1 MGAVAGRIGL
11 NSLHPV
17 IAHGE
22 LPSRAVV
29 GEPVGIEATV
39 FREGHDAVAASVVWR
54 SPSGTAAGFNRM
66 RPLGGG
72 TDRWRTEVV
81 ADSTGVWTY
90 VVEAWGDPLAT
101 WYHNV
106 EVKVDAGQSAEE
118 LANDL
123 EVGARLFDRIAD
135 ALSAQDPGAA
145 DSVSA
150 ASVSAGTV
158 LAGTVSVGS
167 SSAGSTSLG
176 SSSAGSAS
184 ASSVSAGSSSAG
196 SRAATKAE
204 VAARSD
210 AATRPEAVPD
220 SAGKPST
227 PVGKG
232 LSSAKAATADI
243 ITAGAGPEAAELAR
257 AVAADLRRT
266 EADVPL
272 RITRAMSAE
281 ARALAQDHPVR
292 ELITRSPRYSVWVD
306 RQRALYGAWY
316 EFFPRSIGAELANDP
331 DDPARPLRH
340 GTFADATKH
349 LDYVADLLF
358 DVVYLPPIH
367 PIGRV
372 NRKGPNNTLN
382 AKPTDTGSPWAIG
395 SAEGGH
401 DAIHPELGTEA
412 DFAAFVAR
420 ARELELEVAL
430 DLALQCAPDHP
441 WVSEHPEWF
450 TTLPDGTI
458 AYAENPPKKYQDI
471 YPLNFDNDPA
481 GLYAEVLRIV
491 LLWISRG
498 VKIFRVDNP
507 HTKPLNFWQWLIGTV
522 KSQHPDVIFLAEA
535 FTRPAMMHEL
545 ARIGFTQSYTY
556 FTWRNTAWELGQ
568 YGEELVAAADY
579 MRPNFFP
586 NTPDILNEFLVHGG
600 PSAFAIRAVLATM
613 MSPTY
618 GIYSGYELYENTPV
632 RPGSEEYLNSE
643 KYQLRPRDL
652 QGAMDRGEGLAPF
665 LKRLNEIRRAHP
677 ALHQLRNLRLHSSE
691 NDGILVFS
699 KRDAATGDT
708 ILVTCSMDPHNV
720 REGWVHLRM
729 PELGLGWDDG
739 FVVTDLLSGA
749 NFQWGEHNFVRLTPY
764 APSHIFHVIRR

>member
-1 MGAVAGRIGL
+1 
-11 NSLHPV
+11 
-17 IAHGE
+17 
-22 LPSRAVV
+22 
-29 GEPVGIEATV
+29 
-39 FREGHDAVAASVVWR
+39 
-54 SPSGTAAGFNRM
+54 M

-72 TDRWRTEVV
+72 TDRWRTEV
-81 ADSTGVWTY
+81 APDSTGTWSY

-101 WYHNV
+101 WYHAV
-106 EVKVDAGQSAEE
+106 EVKVDAGQTPEE

-123 EVGARLFDRIAD
+123 EIGARLFERLAD
-135 ALSAQDPGAA
+135 AISGATSEA
-145 DSVSA
+145 SA
-150 ASVSAGTV
+150 APQVA
-158 LAGTVSVGS
+158 
-167 SSAGSTSLG
+167 
-176 SSSAGSAS
+176 AS
-184 ASSVSAGSSSAG
+184 QGGESQGAESQGATQ
-196 SRAATKAE
+196 AATKAE
-204 VAARSD
+204 VAAGSD
-210 AATRPEAVPD
+210 AGTRPEAVKGPAG
-220 SAGKPST
+220 SADA

-232 LSSAKAATADI
+232 LSSAKAVTADI
-243 ITAGAGPEAAELAR
+243 VCAGADSTDAELAR
-257 AVAADLRRT
+257 AVARDLRRS
-266 EADVPL
+266 EVDLPL
-272 RITRAMSAE
+272 RITRAMSSE
-281 ARALAQDHPVR
+281 ARALAYNHPVR

-306 RQRALYGAWY
+306 RERALYGAWY
-316 EFFPRSIGAELANDP
+316 EFFPRSIGAEIANDP
-331 DDPARPLRH
+331 DDPARPVRH
-340 GTFADATKH
+340 GTLADATRH
-349 LDYVADLLF
+349 LDYVADLHF

-382 AKPTDTGSPWAIG
+382 PKPTDTGSPWAIG

-401 DAIHPELGTEA
+401 DAIHPELGNEA
-412 DFAAFVAR
+412 DFAAFMAR
-420 ARELELEVAL
+420 ARELGMEVAL

-481 GLYAEVLRIV
+481 GLYAEVLRIT

-522 KSQHPDVIFLAEA
+522 KSQHPDVLFLAEA

-586 NTPDILNEFLVHGG
+586 NTPDILNEFLVYGG
-600 PSAFAIRAVLATM
+600 RAAFTIRAVLATM

-618 GIYSGYELYENTPV
+618 GIYSGYELFENVPV

-643 KYQLRPRDL
+643 KYQLRPRDYH
-652 QGAMDRGEGLAPF
+652 GAIERGDSLAPF
-665 LKRLNEIRRAHP
+665 IKRLNEIRRAHP
-677 ALHQLRNLRLHSSE
+677 ALHQLRNLRFHSSE
-691 NDGILVFS
+691 NDAILVFS

-708 ILVTCSMDPHNV
+708 ILVVCSMDPHQV
-720 REGWVHLRM
+720 REGWVHLRL
-729 PELGLGWDDG
+729 PELGLNWNEG
-739 FVVTDLLSGA
+739 FLAADLVSGA
-749 NFQWGEHNFVRLTPY
+749 NYEWSEHNFVRLTPY
-764 APSHIFHVIRR
+764 QPSHIVHVRRHS

>member
-1 MGAVAGRIGL
+1 MVGRIGL

-39 FREGHDAVAASVVWR
+39 FREGHDAVAASVLWR
-54 SPSGTAAGFNRM
+54 SPAGVDAGLSAGFHRM

-72 TDRWRTEVV
+72 SDRWRAEV
-81 ADSTGVWTY
+81 APDSTGTWQY

-101 WYHNV
+101 WYHAV
-106 EVKVDAGQSAEE
+106 EVKVDAGQSADE

-123 EVGARLFDRIAD
+123 ETGARLFERLAD
-135 ALSAQDPGAA
+135 ALSAASSPASPPPAA
-145 DSVSA
+145 TSP
-150 ASVSAGTV
+150 T
-158 LAGTVSVGS
+158 
-167 SSAGSTSLG
+167 STSPA
-176 SSSAGSAS
+176 AGD
-184 ASSVSAGSSSAG
+184 
-196 SRAATKAE
+196 K
-204 VAARSD
+204 
-210 AATRPEAVPD
+210 PETA
-220 SAGKPST
+220 
-227 PVGKG
+227 VGKG
-232 LSSAKAATADI
+232 APASKAGTADI
-243 ITAGAGPEAAELAR
+243 ITAGADPAAAELAR
-257 AVAADLRRT
+257 AVAADLRRGDV
-266 EADVPL
+266 DVPL

-281 ARALAQDHPVR
+281 ARALAHDHPVR

-340 GTFADATKH
+340 GTFADATRH

-382 AKPTDTGSPWAIG
+382 PKPTDTGSPWAIG

-412 DFAAFVAR
+412 DFAAFMAR
-420 ARELELEVAL
+420 ARELNLEVAL

-481 GLYAEVLRIV
+481 GLAAEVLRIT
-491 LLWISRG
+491 LLWVSRG

-556 FTWRNTAWELGQ
+556 FTWRNTAWDLGQ
-568 YGEELVAAADY
+568 YGEELVASADY

-600 PSAFAIRAVLATM
+600 RSAFAIRAVLAAM
-613 MSPTY
+613 MAPTY

-652 QGAMDRGEGLAPF
+652 QGAIERGESLAPF

-677 ALHQLRNLRLHSSE
+677 ALHQLRNLRMHSSE
-691 NDGILVFS
+691 NDAILVFS

-708 ILVTCSMDPHNV
+708 ILVTCSTDPHQV
-720 REGWVHLRM
+720 REGWVHLRLA
-729 PELGLGWDDG
+729 ELGVGDEG
-739 FVVTDLLSGA
+739 FLAADLLSGA
-749 NFQWGEHNFVRLTPY
+749 NYEWGEHNFVRLTPDQ
-764 APSHIFHVIRR
+764 PSHIFHIRRR

>member
-1 MGAVAGRIGL
+1 
-11 NSLHPV
+11 
-17 IAHGE
+17 
-22 LPSRAVV
+22 VV

-39 FREGHDAVAASVVWR
+39 FREGHDAVAASVLWR
-54 SPSGTAAGFNRM
+54 SPAGVAAGFNRM

-72 TDRWRTEVV
+72 SDRWRTEVV
-81 ADSTGVWTY
+81 PDSTGTWHY

-101 WYHNV
+101 WYHAV
-106 EVKVDAGQSAEE
+106 EVKVDAGQSADE

-123 EVGARLFDRIAD
+123 EIGARLFERVAD
-135 ALSAQDPGAA
+135 AIT
-145 DSVSA
+145 A
-150 ASVSAGTV
+150 AS
-158 LAGTVSVGS
+158 
-167 SSAGSTSLG
+167 
-176 SSSAGSAS
+176 
-184 ASSVSAGSSSAG
+184 
-196 SRAATKAE
+196 SRAAGAP
-204 VAARSD
+204 AAGD
-210 AATRPEAVPD
+210 ATAGSPAAGAPASAPAAGVPAAGVPAAGDKPETV
-220 SAGKPST
+220 
-227 PVGKG
+227 VGKG
-232 LSSAKAATADI
+232 APASKAGTADI
-243 ITAGAGPEAAELAR
+243 ITAGAGPAEAELAR
-257 AVAADLRRT
+257 AVAADLRRS
-266 EADVPL
+266 EADVAL
-272 RITRAMSAE
+272 RITRAMSSE
-281 ARALAQDHPVR
+281 ARALAAEHPVR

-316 EFFPRSIGAELANDP
+316 EFFPRSIGAEVANDP
-331 DDPARPLRH
+331 DDPARPVRH
-340 GTFADATKH
+340 GTFADATRH

-412 DFAAFVAR
+412 DFAAFMAR
-420 ARELELEVAL
+420 ARELNLEVAL

-481 GLYAEVLRIV
+481 GLAAEVLRIT

-522 KSQHPDVIFLAEA
+522 KSQHPDVVFLAEA

-568 YGEELVAAADY
+568 YGEELVAASDY

-586 NTPDILNEFLVHGG
+586 NTPDILNEFLVNGG
-600 PSAFAIRAVLATM
+600 RAAFPIRAVLAAM
-613 MSPTY
+613 MAPSY

-652 QGAMDRGEGLAPF
+652 QGAMERGESLAPL

-677 ALHQLRNLRLHSSE
+677 ALQQLRNLRLHSSE
-691 NDGILVFS
+691 NEAILVFS

-708 ILVTCSMDPHNV
+708 ILVCCSTDPHQV
-720 REGWVHLRM
+720 REGWVHLRLA
-729 PELGLGWDDG
+729 ELGVGWDEG
-739 FVVTDLLSGA
+739 FLVADLLSGA
-749 NFQWGEHNFVRLTPY
+749 NYEWGEHNFVRLTPDQP
-764 APSHIFHVIRR
+764 AHIFHVRRRG

>member
-1 MGAVAGRIGL
+1 VGAVVGRIGL
-11 NSLHPV
+11 NQLHPV

-39 FREGHDAVAASVVWR
+39 FREGHDAVAASVLWR
-54 SPSGTAAGFNRM
+54 SPDGQDAGFNRM
-66 RPLGGG
+66 RALGGG

-81 ADSTGVWTY
+81 ADHAGTWSY
-90 VVEAWGDPLAT
+90 QVEAWADPLAT
-101 WYHNV
+101 WYHTV
-106 EVKVDAGQSAEE
+106 EVKVDAGQSPEE

-123 EVGARLFDRIAD
+123 ETGARLFERIAD
-135 ALSAQDPGAA
+135 SLASEAA
-145 DSVSA
+145 A
-150 ASVSAGTV
+150 A
-158 LAGTVSVGS
+158 
-167 SSAGSTSLG
+167 
-176 SSSAGSAS
+176 
-184 ASSVSAGSSSAG
+184 
-196 SRAATKAE
+196 
-204 VAARSD
+204 
-210 AATRPEAVPD
+210 D
-220 SAGKPST
+220 SAGKPA
-227 PVGKG
+227 PEGKAG
-232 LSSAKAATADI
+232 IAGKTARTATGKTAKAATGKSTVTADV
-243 ITAGAGPEAAELAR
+243 AGAVADLAGSELAG
-257 AVAADLRRT
+257 AVAQDLRRT
-266 EADVPL
+266 EADVAL
-272 RITRAMSAE
+272 RITRAMSSE
-281 ARALAQDHPVR
+281 ARALAHDHPVR

-316 EFFPRSIGAELANDP
+316 EFFPRSIGAELAGDR

-349 LDYVADLLF
+349 LDYVADLDF

-372 NRKGPNNTLN
+372 NRKGPNNTLD

-412 DFAAFVAR
+412 DFAAFVQR
-420 ARELELEVAL
+420 AHELDLEVAL

-458 AYAENPPKKYQDI
+458 AFAENPPKKYQDI
-471 YPLNFDNDPA
+471 YPLNFDNDPP
-481 GLYAEVLRIV
+481 GLYAEVLRV
-491 LLWISRG
+491 TLLWVSRG
-498 VKIFRVDNP
+498 VQIFRVDNP

-522 KSQHPDVIFLAEA
+522 KAQHPDVLFLAEA

-556 FTWRNTAWELGQ
+556 FTWRNTAWELGT

-586 NTPDILNEFLVHGG
+586 ATPDILNEFLVNGG
-600 PSAFAIRAVLATM
+600 RAGFTIRAMLAAM

-618 GIYSGYELYENTPV
+618 GIYSGFELYENVPV
-632 RPGSEEYLNSE
+632 RPGSEEYLDSE
-643 KYQLRPRDL
+643 KYQLRPRDY
-652 QGAMDRGEGLAPF
+652 QGAIERGDSLAP
-665 LKRLNEIRRAHP
+665 LIKRLNEIRRAHP
-677 ALHQLRNLRLHSSE
+677 ALHQLRNLRMHSSE
-691 NDGILVFS
+691 NDGILTFS

-708 ILVTCSMDPHNV
+708 ILVVCSMDPHNI
-720 REGWVHLRM
+720 REGWVQLRLD
-729 PELGLGWDDG
+729 ELGATAAGGML
-739 FVVTDLLSGA
+739 VSDLLSGA
-749 NFQWGEHNFVRLTPY
+749 NYEWGERNFVRLSPDQT
-764 APSHIFHVIRR
+764 SHIFSVRPH

>member
-1 MGAVAGRIGL
+1 
-11 NSLHPV
+11 V

-39 FREGHDAVAASVVWR
+39 FREGHDAVAASVLWR
-54 SPSGTAAGFNRM
+54 SPSGAEAGFNRM

-81 ADSTGVWTY
+81 PDSTGTWSY

-123 EVGARLFDRIAD
+123 EIGARLFDRVAD
-135 ALSAQDPGAA
+135 ALSAPDGTGEADETAA
-145 DSVSA
+145 APVLVSA
-150 ASVSAGTV
+150 V
-158 LAGTVSVGS
+158 
-167 SSAGSTSLG
+167 
-176 SSSAGSAS
+176 
-184 ASSVSAGSSSAG
+184 
-196 SRAATKAE
+196 SRAATKSE

-210 AATRPEAVPD
+210 AATRPEAVKDP
-220 SAGKPST
+220 AGKPST
-227 PVGKG
+227 AVGKG
-232 LSSAKAATADI
+232 LNPAKGATADI
-243 ITAGAGPEAAELAR
+243 ITAGADPEAAELAR
-257 AVAADLRRT
+257 AVAVDLRRA

-272 RITRAMSAE
+272 RITRAMSRE
-281 ARALAQDHPVR
+281 ARALAADHPVR
-292 ELITRSPRYSVWVD
+292 ELITRSPRYSVFVD

-340 GTFADATKH
+340 GTFADATRH

-382 AKPTDTGSPWAIG
+382 PKPTDTGSPWAIG

-412 DFAAFVAR
+412 DFAAFMAR
-420 ARELELEVAL
+420 ARELGLEVAL

-481 GLYAEVLRIV
+481 GLYAECLRIV
-491 LLWISRG
+491 HLWISRG

-613 MSPTY
+613 MAPSY
-618 GIYSGYELYENTPV
+618 GIYSGYELYENVPV

-652 QGAMDRGEGLAPF
+652 QGAMDRGESLAPF

-677 ALHQLRNLRLHSSE
+677 ALRQLRNLRLHSSE

-699 KRDAATGDT
+699 KRDTATGDT
-708 ILVTCSMDPHNV
+708 ILVVCSMDPHNI
-720 REGWVHLRM
+720 REGWVHLRLN
-729 PELGLGWDDG
+729 ELGIGWDES
-739 FVVTDLLSGA
+739 FLVADLVSGA
-749 NFQWGEHNFVRLTPY
+749 NYEWSEHNFVRLTPDQ
-764 APSHIFHVIRR
+764 PSHIFHVRRRV

>member
-1 MGAVAGRIGL
+1 MAGRIGL
-11 NSLHPV
+11 NSVHPV

-29 GEPVGIEATV
+29 GEPIGIEATV
-39 FREGHDAVAASVVWR
+39 FREGHDAVAASVLWR
-54 SPSGTAAGFNRM
+54 SPAGTDAPFNRM

-72 TDRWRTEVV
+72 TDRWRTEVIP
-81 ADSTGVWTY
+81 DTTGTWSY

-101 WYHNV
+101 WYHAV

-123 EVGARLFDRIAD
+123 EIGARLFDRIAD
-135 ALSAQDPGAA
+135 ALSAGAQKTSTAANAATAA
-145 DSVSA
+145 DVAGRSD
-150 ASVSAGTV
+150 AGTRPDA
-158 LAGTVSVGS
+158 L
-167 SSAGSTSLG
+167 AGSTK
-176 SSSAGSAS
+176 
-184 ASSVSAGSSSAG
+184 
-196 SRAATKAE
+196 AT
-204 VAARSD
+204 
-210 AATRPEAVPD
+210 AV
-220 SAGKPST
+220 
-227 PVGKG
+227 VGKG
-232 LSSAKAATADI
+232 LSAAR
-243 ITAGAGPEAAELAR
+243 TAGSDVVLGEAGAMAGSEAVELAR
-257 AVAADLRRT
+257 AVAQDLRRT
-266 EADVPL
+266 EKDVPL

-281 ARALAQDHPVR
+281 ARALAAAHPVR

-316 EFFPRSIGAELANDP
+316 EFFPRSIGAELADDP
-331 DDPARPLRH
+331 DDPARPVRH

-349 LDYVADLLF
+349 LDYVADLGF

-372 NRKGPNNTLN
+372 NRKGPNNTLD

-420 ARELELEVAL
+420 AEELGMEVAL

-481 GLYAEVLRIV
+481 GLYAECLRIV
-491 LLWISRG
+491 QLWVSRG

-507 HTKPLNFWQWLIGTV
+507 HTKPLNFWQWLIATV
-522 KSQHPDVIFLAEA
+522 KAQHPDVLFLAEA

-600 PSAFAIRAVLATM
+600 RAGFAIRAVLASM
-613 MSPTY
+613 MSPSY
-618 GIYSGYELYENTPV
+618 GIYSGYELFEGVPV
-632 RPGSEEYLNSE
+632 RPGSEEYLDSE

-652 QGAMDRGEGLAPF
+652 QGAIDRGDSLAPF

-677 ALHQLRNLRLHSSE
+677 ALQQLRNLRFHTAE
-691 NDGILVFS
+691 NDAILVFS

-708 ILVTCSMDPHNV
+708 ILVACSMDPHNT
-720 REGWVHLRM
+720 REGWVHLRLN
-729 PELGLGWDDG
+729 ELGVGWDSS
-739 FVVTDLLSGA
+739 FEVSDLLSGA
-749 NFQWGEHNFVRLTPY
+749 NYEWGEHNFVRLTPDQ
-764 APSHIFHVIRR
+764 PSHIFHVRRRG

>member
-1 MGAVAGRIGL
+1 
-11 NSLHPV
+11 V

-29 GEPVGIEATV
+29 GEPVGVEATV
-39 FREGHDAVAASVVWR
+39 FREGHDAVAASVLWR
-54 SPSGTAAGFNRM
+54 SPSGAEAGFNRM

-72 TDRWRTEVV
+72 TDRWRAEVV
-81 ADSTGVWTY
+81 PDSPGTWSY

-123 EVGARLFDRIAD
+123 EIGARLFDRIAD
-135 ALSAQDPGAA
+135 ALSASNPEQSPEPADARTAA
-145 DSVSA
+145 NA
-150 ASVSAGTV
+150 APA
-158 LAGTVSVGS
+158 
-167 SSAGSTSLG
+167 
-176 SSSAGSAS
+176 
-184 ASSVSAGSSSAG
+184 
-196 SRAATKAE
+196 AE
-204 VAARSD
+204 VATRSD
-210 AATRPEAVPD
+210 ATTRPVAVKDP
-220 SAGKPST
+220 AKAQT
-227 PVGKG
+227 AVGKG
-232 LSSAKAATADI
+232 LAAAKPATADI
-243 ITAGAGPEAAELAR
+243 VTDGATPDAAELAR

-272 RITRAMSAE
+272 RITRAMTSE
-281 ARALAQDHPVR
+281 ARALAHHHPVR
-292 ELITRSPRYSVWVD
+292 ELITRSPRYSVFVD

-331 DDPARPLRH
+331 EDPARPVRH

-372 NRKGPNNTLN
+372 NRKGPNNTLD

-420 ARELELEVAL
+420 TRELGMEVAL

-481 GLYAEVLRIV
+481 GLYAEVLRIT
-491 LLWISRG
+491 LLWVSRG

-522 KSQHPDVIFLAEA
+522 KSQHPDVLFLAEA

-556 FTWRNTAWELGQ
+556 FTWRNTAWELGR
-568 YGEELVAAADY
+568 YGEELVAASDY

-600 PSAFAIRAVLATM
+600 RSAFAIRAVLASM
-613 MSPTY
+613 MTPSY
-618 GIYSGYELYENTPV
+618 GIYSGYELYENVPV

-652 QGAMDRGEGLAPF
+652 QGAMERGESLAPF

-677 ALHQLRNLRLHSSE
+677 ALHQLRNLRMHTSE
-691 NDGILVFS
+691 NDAILVFS
-699 KRDAATGDT
+699 KRDSTTGDT
-708 ILVTCSMDPHNV
+708 ILVACSMDPHNI
-720 REGWVHLRM
+720 REGWVHLKLA
-729 PELGLGWDDG
+729 ELGVTAGEG
-739 FVVTDLLSGA
+739 FLVADLLSGA
-749 NFQWGEHNFVRLTPY
+749 NYEWGEHNFVRLTPDQ
-764 APSHIFHVIRR
+764 PSHIFHVRRRG

>member
-1 MGAVAGRIGL
+1 VGLVVGRIGL
-11 NSLHPV
+11 NSLQPV

-39 FREGHDAVAASVVWR
+39 FREGHDAVAASVLWR
-54 SPSGTAAGFNRM
+54 SPSGTEAGFHRM

-72 TDRWRTEVV
+72 TDRWRAEVV
-81 ADSTGVWTY
+81 PDSTGVWSY

-106 EVKVDAGQSAEE
+106 EVKVDAGQTAEE

-123 EVGARLFDRIAD
+123 EIGARLFDRIAD
-135 ALSAQDPGAA
+135 ALSGSTVESVTAEPRARA
-145 DSVSA
+145 DGQA
-150 ASVSAGTV
+150 ASKA
-158 LAGTVSVGS
+158 
-167 SSAGSTSLG
+167 
-176 SSSAGSAS
+176 
-184 ASSVSAGSSSAG
+184 ASSVASN
-196 SRAATKAE
+196 AAPAAE
-204 VAARSD
+204 VASRSD
-210 AATRPEAVPD
+210 ATTRPVAVKDP
-220 SAGKPST
+220 AKAQT
-227 PVGKG
+227 AVGKG
-232 LSSAKAATADI
+232 LAAARPATADI
-243 ITAGAGPEAAELAR
+243 VTAGADADAAELAR

-272 RITRAMSAE
+272 RITRAMTSE
-281 ARALAQDHPVR
+281 ARALAHEHPVR
-292 ELITRSPRYSVWVD
+292 ELITRSPRYSVFVD

-412 DFAAFVAR
+412 DFAAFVTR
-420 ARELELEVAL
+420 ARELGMEVAL

-441 WVSEHPEWF
+441 WVGEHPEWF

-481 GLYAEVLRIV
+481 GLSAEVLRIT

-522 KSQHPDVIFLAEA
+522 KSQHPDVLFLAEA

-556 FTWRNTAWELGQ
+556 FTWRNTAWELGK
-568 YGEELVAAADY
+568 YGEELVAASDY

-600 PSAFAIRAVLATM
+600 PSAFAIRAVLASM
-613 MSPTY
+613 MTPSY
-618 GIYSGYELYENTPV
+618 GIYSGYELYENVPV

-652 QGAMDRGEGLAPF
+652 QGAIDRGESLAPF

-677 ALHQLRNLRLHSSE
+677 ALHQLRNLRFHTSE

-699 KRDAATGDT
+699 KRDGATGDT
-708 ILVTCSMDPHNV
+708 ILVACSMDPHNI
-720 REGWVHLRM
+720 REGWVHLRLN
-729 PELGLGWDDG
+729 ELGIGWDES
-739 FVVTDLLSGA
+739 FLVADLLSGA
-749 NFQWGEHNFVRLTPY
+749 NYEWSEHNFVRLTPDQ
-764 APSHIFHVIRR
+764 PSHIFHVRRHVQV